1 MGKGL
6 CFDAGGL
13 NLKPTS
19 GISGMHNDKHG
30 ACSVLSAFESAVKLK
45 LPINVVAVVG
55 LAENF
60 VSSNSYRPLDIIRSR
75 KGLTVEIGNTDA
87 EGRLVLA
94 DCMHWVQQNY
104 KVNTLIELSTLTG
117 AIIIALGKER
127 AGLFTNSA
135 SLTSRLLE
143 RGEQMEELLWHMPV
157 DDYHAELIKPKTA
170 DLSNSPGKAE
180 GSSCQ
185 AAAFLRNFV
194 EKGVDWAHID
204 IAGVA
209 GSESS
214 TGYGA
219 KLLLHYLRSQTKA

>member
-1 MGKGL
+1 M
-6 CFDAGGL
+6 
-13 NLKPTS
+13 
-19 GISGMHNDKHG
+19 
-30 ACSVLSAFESAVKLK
+30 
-45 LPINVVAVVG
+45 
-55 LAENF
+55 
-60 VSSNSYRPLDIIRSR
+60 
-75 KGLTVEIGNTDA
+75 
-87 EGRLVLA
+87 LA

-135 SLTSRLLE
+135 ALTSSLLE

-157 DDYHAELIKPKTA
+157 DEYHAEMIKPKTA
-170 DLSNSPGKAE
+170 DLTNSAGKPD

-194 EKGVDWAHID
+194 EKGVKWAHID

-219 KLLLHYLRSQTKA
+219 KLLLHYLRSQAKA

>member
-1 MGKGL
+1 
-6 CFDAGGL
+6 
-13 NLKPTS
+13 
-19 GISGMHNDKHG
+19 
-30 ACSVLSAFESAVKLK
+30 VKLK
-45 LPINVVAVVG
+45 LPINLVAVVG

-60 VSSNSYRPLDIIRSR
+60 VSSNSFRPLDIIRSR

-104 KVNTLIELSTLTG
+104 KVSTLIELSTLTG
-117 AIIIALGKER
+117 AIIIALGKQR
-127 AGLFTNSA
+127 AGLFTNS
-135 SLTSRLLE
+135 STLTSRLLE
-143 RGEQMEELLWHMPV
+143 GGEQIEELLWHMPV

-170 DLSNSPGKAE
+170 DISNSPGKSE

-209 GSESS
+209 GDGSDS

-219 KLLLHYLRSQTKA
+219 KLLLHYLRSQAES